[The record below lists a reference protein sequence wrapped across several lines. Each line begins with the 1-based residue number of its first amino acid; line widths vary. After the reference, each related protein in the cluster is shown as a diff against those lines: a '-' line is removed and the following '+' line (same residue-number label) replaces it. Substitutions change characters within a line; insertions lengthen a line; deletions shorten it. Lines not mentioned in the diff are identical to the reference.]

1 MAAPVS
7 FLLMVASLDPRS
19 QRQFQS
25 QFPSVL
31 AWTWSLAVGLAER
44 SLVAIARYQ
53 IQSTM
58 PGSLKMPFLCHASV
72 HAKSCEIKEA
82 AD

>member
-19 QRQFQS
+19 QRHFQS

-44 SLVAIARYQ
+44 SLVAITRYQ

-58 PGSLKMPFLCHASV
+58 PSLKMPFLCHASV